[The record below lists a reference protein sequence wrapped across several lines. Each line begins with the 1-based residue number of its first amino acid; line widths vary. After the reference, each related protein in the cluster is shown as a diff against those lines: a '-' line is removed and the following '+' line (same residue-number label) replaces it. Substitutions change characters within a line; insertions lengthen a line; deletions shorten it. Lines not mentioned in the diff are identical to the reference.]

1 MQLPELLGA
10 EWSPERAV
18 GRDDHIVL
26 ADERSEIDL
35 AAISPWQCEL
45 LHLVADLHSASII
58 APRGV
63 SGVAGGRGCTGR
75 EWQLQTP
82 PHKPGL
88 LIFTVPHVS
97 DDVHTNAVTV
107 LGRLINGEA
116 DRRLPRFDHA
126 FKRRVQKLV
135 AGQITLSGEHLAL
148 QRDAPGD
155 IQLDDRIGNTC
166 CGRRPAVIK
175 AKRDRTL
182 PRPATAD
189 RCIAHRDA
197 GVQGCVSGVCSSIS
211 GISARDCRHCKQA
224 QHGGCRDQQWSGQL
238 AWRRNRH
245 SHGLSD
251 CAAGTPD
258 ALVSQ
263 HARAYWYSAGGQDL
277 TKCTRPG
284 ESDAL
289 TAGGGLLLWP
299 VVDQEPTHAAPLVQG
314 GSTLTQQLAK
324 NLFLKPERTV
334 ERKIQELILAVWL
347 ETKFSKDEILELYL
361 NRVYFGSGAYGVDAA
376 SRRYF
381 NKSARDVNLAE
392 AAILAGVLKAP
403 SRLSPA
409 RNPQLAE
416 DRAQVVLGAMRR
428 ADFVTD
434 RETTKALTMQAK
446 KAKRYWSGS
455 EHYVADMVMK
465 ELPAL
470 IGEMRV
476 DVVVDTTFDLS
487 LQNLAGQIIAET
499 LDEYGK
505 KRTVSQGALVAM
517 SPNGAIR
524 ALVGGREYAD
534 SQFNRATEAKRQP
547 GSAFKPFVYLAALEA
562 GRSPSSVR
570 QDAPVKIGNWTP
582 ENYDRK
588 YRGPVTLDTAL
599 AKSLNTVAAQLVME
613 VGPKTVVETAQR
625 LGIRSKLQQNASIA
639 LGTSEVTLLELVTAF
654 APFSNGGEAASP
666 FVIKRVKD
674 LDGNIL
680 YEREAASSVKVVR
693 SRELGMMNAMLSNVI
708 SSGTGRAAS
717 LGDRPAAGKTGT
729 SQNSRDG
736 LFIGYTAD
744 MIAGVWYGNDD
755 GSPTQKVT
763 GGSLPAKSWQRLMSK
778 AHEGLPLSVL
788 PGNYAP
794 EVAAVPTVRPKIG
807 ISGGGGELDG
817 VQSIGQSGNKR
828 RTLSDIE
835 NPTPSVEV
843 GQTSTRKRK
852 TLLDLIFG
860 G

>member
-1 MQLPELLGA
+1 MRVSGADRTATSPKKTKSRSKSGRRKKRRTTSARRKSGIWRLAGKSFYWSFVVGIWGAIGVACIVGFYAAQLPQSSNWSIPQRPPNARIVSLDGQLIANRGTTGGA
-10 EWSPERAV
+10 AMPLDEMSPYIPMAVIAIEDRRFKWHFGFDPIGFTRAM
-18 GRDDHIVL
+18 
-26 ADERSEIDL
+26 
-35 AAISPWQCEL
+35 
-45 LHLVADLHSASII
+45 
-58 APRGV
+58 V
-63 SGVAGGRGCTGR
+63 SNVVAGR
-75 EWQLQTP
+75 
-82 PHKPGL
+82 
-88 LIFTVPHVS
+88 
-97 DDVHTNAVTV
+97 
-107 LGRLINGEA
+107 
-116 DRRLPRFDHA
+116 
-126 FKRRVQKLV
+126 
-135 AGQITLSGEHLAL
+135 
-148 QRDAPGD
+148 
-155 IQLDDRIGNTC
+155 
-166 CGRRPAVIK
+166 
-175 AKRDRTL
+175 
-182 PRPATAD
+182 
-189 RCIAHRDA
+189 
-197 GVQGCVSGVCSSIS
+197 
-211 GISARDCRHCKQA
+211 
-224 QHGGCRDQQWSGQL
+224 
-238 AWRRNRH
+238 
-245 SHGLSD
+245 
-251 CAAGTPD
+251 
-258 ALVSQ
+258 
-263 HARAYWYSAGGQDL
+263 
-277 TKCTRPG
+277 
-284 ESDAL
+284 
-289 TAGGGLLLWP
+289 
-299 VVDQEPTHAAPLVQG
+299 LVQG

-324 NLFLKPERTV
+324 NLFLEPERTL

-476 DVVVDTTFDLS
+476 DVVVDTTFDIN
-487 LQNLAGQIIAET
+487 LQKLAGQIVAET
-499 LDEYGK
+499 LDEHGK

-517 SPNGAIR
+517 SPTGAIR

-562 GRSPSSVR
+562 GRTPSSVR

-599 AKSLNTVAAQLVME
+599 SKSLNTIAAQLVME

-639 LGTSEVTLLELVTAF
+639 LGTSEVSLLELVSAF
-654 APFSNGGEAASP
+654 APFSNGGEAVAP
-666 FVIKRVKD
+666 FLIKRVKD
-674 LDGNIL
+674 LEGNIL
-680 YEREAASSVKVVR
+680 YERKASSSVKVVR
-693 SRELGMMNAMLSNVI
+693 SREMGMMNAMLSNVI
-708 SSGTGRAAS
+708 MRGTGKAAS

-736 LFIGYTAD
+736 LFVGYTAD
-744 MIAGVWYGNDD
+744 LVAGVWYGNDD

-763 GGSLPAKSWQRLMSK
+763 GGSLPASSWQRLMLK

-794 EVAAVPTVRPKIG
+794 EVAAVPIIRPK
-807 ISGGGGELDG
+807 SGVFGGGELDATHPTD
-817 VQSIGQSGNKR
+817 QPRNKR

-843 GQTSTRKRK
+843 GQTSPRKRK